1 MLNTMRPCLVEPGNP
16 AAGRYCVD
24 PRSVINALSGD
35 YWEDTLEIDGFEAAR
50 DHAVDALEYGIAVLV
65 GLVKELKEAEDFED
79 LDLGWH
85 EPLLTEAD
93 FGAQTHPD

>member
-1 MLNTMRPCLVEPGNP
+1 MLNTMRPCPDERGHP
-16 AAGRYCVD
+16 AAGRYYVD
-24 PRSVINALSGD
+24 LRSVINGLSGD
-35 YWEDTLEIDGFEAAR
+35 YCEDTLEIDGFEAAR

-65 GLVKELKEAEDFED
+65 GLVKELKGAENFED

-93 FGAQTHPD
+93 GS